1 MHLRDQEE
9 VQAFFSFFFMSYVY
23 QLPPL
28 QGLWLQCSWGDEIP
42 SQLFPQVAQVEG
54 AYVAVELF

>member
-9 VQAFFSFFFMSYVY
+9 VQAFFLFHVLCISTS
-23 QLPPL
+23 PPAGDL
-28 QGLWLQCSWGDEIP
+28 GDELP

-54 AYVAVELF
+54 AYVAVKVF